1 MNWLKENI
9 KNIGLVTAFG
19 IIIASITWIVNLNR
33 DISDLK
39 NTIVELK
46 STKIDEAR
54 AIFIFKLENADQ
66 KNEIKDLWK
75 YLLNERQ

>member
-1 MNWLKENI
+1 MKWLLTNI
-9 KNIGLVTAFG
+9 KNIGLITAFG
-19 IIIASITWIVNLNR
+19 IIVSCITWIVNLNR

-39 NTIVELK
+39 EKIVGLN
-46 STKIDEAR
+46 STKIDESR
-54 AIFIFKLENADQ
+54 AIFIYRIESADQ